1 MLPNKDSQVD
11 LRIQRTRE
19 QIRDAFINLLLER
32 PFAQITVTA
41 VAEAARINRAT
52 FYRHYHDIHDL
63 AAQLTDL
70 LFADV
75 VTQGVGTQGVDTP
88 GVGTAGVGTPDVG
101 TPDVGTPFEND
112 TEPGHAANWEALFIH
127 VAAYAPFYRAM
138 LQPDGI
144 PGFSQRVEAAVAQ
157 QMSDLLPLFGFDERQ
172 AAMPTALAVRYMAA
186 AQVGFM
192 QWWLE
197 NEMPFPPETAAVYL
211 VDLHQRGGA
220 AALGLPLP

>member
-1 MLPNKDSQVD
+1 MLPNKDSRLD

-41 VAEAARINRAT
+41 VTQAARINRAT

-70 LFADV
+70 LFVDV
-75 VTQGVGTQGVDTP
+75 VTQFESDT
-88 GVGTAGVGTPDVG
+88 APD
-101 TPDVGTPFEND
+101 
-112 TEPGHAANWEALFIH
+112 HAANWEALFIH

-144 PGFSQRVEAAVAQ
+144 PGFRQRVETAVAQ

-172 AAMPTALAVRYMAA
+172 ATMPTALAIRYMAA

-211 VDLHQRGGA
+211 VDLHQRGGV
-220 AALGLPLP
+220 AALGLSQP

>member
-11 LRIQRTRE
+11 LRIQRTQE

-75 VTQGVGTQGVDTP
+75 VTQGVGTPGVATP
-88 GVGTAGVGTPDVG
+88 G
-101 TPDVGTPFEND
+101 VGTPFEND

>member
-75 VTQGVGTQGVDTP
+75 VT
-88 GVGTAGVGTPDVG
+88 
-101 TPDVGTPFEND
+101 PFEND
-112 TEPGHAANWEALFIH
+112 TEPGYAANWEALFIH

>member
-1 MLPNKDSQVD
+1 MLPNKDSQLD

-19 QIRDAFINLLLER
+19 QIRDAFISLLLER

-41 VAEAARINRAT
+41 VTQAARINRAT

-70 LFADV
+70 LFVDV
-75 VTQGVGTQGVDTP
+75 VTQFESDTTP
-88 GVGTAGVGTPDVG
+88 GQ
-101 TPDVGTPFEND
+101 
-112 TEPGHAANWEALFIH
+112 AANWEALFTH
-127 VAAYAPFYRAM
+127 VAAYAPFYQAM

-144 PGFSQRVEAAVAQ
+144 PGFRQRVETAVAQ
-157 QMSDLLPLFGFDERQ
+157 QMSDLLPLFGFDKRQ
-172 AAMPTALAVRYMAA
+172 ATMPTALAIRYMAA

-197 NEMPFPPETAAVYL
+197 NEMPFPPETAAIYL
-211 VDLHQRGGA
+211 LDLHQRGGV
-220 AALGLPLP
+220 AALGLSLP